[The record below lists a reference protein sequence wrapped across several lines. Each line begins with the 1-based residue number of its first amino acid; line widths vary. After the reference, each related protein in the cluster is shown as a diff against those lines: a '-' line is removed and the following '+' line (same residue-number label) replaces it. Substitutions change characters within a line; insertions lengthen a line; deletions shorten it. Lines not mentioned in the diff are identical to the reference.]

1 MEVSRS
7 YVNTVD
13 LVDFGIEKRFFK
25 LPIENLLDVESIT
38 PNPPQIAI
46 INALNDPRH
55 RFVTACV
62 SRRVGKSFI
71 AYTLGFLK
79 LLEPGTLV
87 LVVAPN
93 YSLTNIGW
101 AHIKGLIKK
110 YGLETVK
117 ENAKDKEIELSNG
130 SLFKLAS
137 AAQADSAVGRSYDFI
152 IFDEAAISDKGGD
165 AFNIQ
170 LRPTLDKPNSKALF
184 ISTPRGG
191 NWFKVFYEQGF
202 REDLPA
208 WVSIHGTYRDNPR
221 VVLSDIEEARKTVT
235 ANYFKQ
241 EYEADFAVFEG
252 QIYDTFSVAT
262 HVMDMSHLMRTKFGR
277 GTEEN
282 FETLLGIDV
291 GYRDPT
297 AILTIKYCFEDDIY
311 YVLEE
316 YQQAEKT
323 TAQHAAYIQLVCD
336 KYSVDRIFVDAAAA
350 QFRQDL
356 AYEHDLPSMGAKKSV
371 NDGIA
376 LLQSLFQQGKIIVN
390 ASCTGLIHAL
400 SNYKWDTK
408 DGEDKL
414 SKERPYHDGSSHLCD
429 ALRYGIYSI
438 VRGK

>member
-1 MEVSRS
+1 MEISRK
-7 YVNTVD
+7 YINTTDV
-13 LVDFGIEKRFFK
+13 VDFGLDKRFFK
-25 LPIENLLDVESIT
+25 LPVSGLLAQEGII
-38 PNPPQIAI
+38 PNAPQIAI
-46 INALNDPRH
+46 INALEDPRH

-79 LLEPGTLV
+79 LLEPNVKV

-93 YSLTNIGW
+93 YSLANIGW
-101 AHIKGLIKK
+101 SQIRGLIKK
-110 YGLETVK
+110 YGLTTER

-152 IFDEAAISDKGGD
+152 IFDEAAISDVGGD
-165 AFNIQ
+165 AFSIQ

-191 NWFKVFYEQGF
+191 NWFKTFYEQGF
-202 REDLPA
+202 REDLPQ

-221 VVLSDIEEARKTVT
+221 VVLADIEEARKTVT
-235 ANYFKQ
+235 NNYFRQ
-241 EYEADFAVFEG
+241 EYEADFSVFEG
-252 QIYDTFSVAT
+252 QIYDTFRT
-262 HVMDMSHLMRTKFGR
+262 DLHVKDLKGLANWFKEDHL
-277 GTEEN
+277 
-282 FETLLGIDV
+282 FESLLGIDV

-297 AILTIKYCFEDDIY
+297 AVLTIKYNYDEDVY

-316 YQQAEKT
+316 YQQAERT
-323 TAQHAAYIQLVCD
+323 TAQHAVYIQHCID
-336 KYSVDRIFVDAAAA
+336 RYAIDRIFVDSAAA

-356 AYEHDLPSMGAKKSV
+356 AYEHEISSAPAKKSV
-371 NDGIA
+371 LDGLACIGA
-376 LLQSLFQQGKIIVN
+376 LFQQNKIIID

-400 SNYKWDTK
+400 QNYKWDFQE
-408 DGEDKL
+408 GEEKL
-414 SKERPYHDGSSHLCD
+414 SREKPRHDASSHLCD

-438 VRGK
+438 SRGK

>member
-1 MEVSRS
+1 MKISRD
-7 YVNTVD
+7 YIRTKDVIN
-13 LVDFGIEKRFFK
+13 FPIEERFFK
-25 LPIENLLDVESIT
+25 LPVENMLESEGIV
-38 PNPPQIAI
+38 PNEPQTAI

-55 RFVTACV
+55 RFITACV

-79 LLEPGTLV
+79 LLEPNVKV

-110 YGLETVK
+110 YGLETVR

-137 AAQADSAVGRSYDFI
+137 AGQADSAVGRSYDFI

-165 AFNIQ
+165 AFEIQ

-191 NWFKVFYEQGF
+191 NWFKQFYERGF
-202 REDLPA
+202 RDDLKN

-221 VVLSDIEEARKTVT
+221 VALSDIEEARRTVSK
-235 ANYFKQ
+235 NYFKQ

-252 QIYDTFSVAT
+252 QIYDTFRLDKHVA
-262 HVMDMSHLMRTKFGR
+262 DLR
-277 GTEEN
+277 GLRHFFANDED
-282 FETLLGIDV
+282 FETLMGIDV

-297 AILTIKYCFEDDIY
+297 AMLVIQYHFDTDVY
-311 YVLEE
+311 YIREE

-323 TAQHAAYIQLVCD
+323 TSQHAAYIQGVID
-336 KYSVDRIFVDAAAA
+336 RYPVDRIFVDAAAA

-356 AYEHDLPSMGAKKSV
+356 AYEHEIASAPAKKSV
-371 NDGIA
+371 LDGLA
-376 LLQSLFQQGKIIVN
+376 LIQSLFQQDKIIID
-390 ASCTGLIHAL
+390 ASCTGLIHAI
-400 SNYKWDTK
+400 SNYKWEIDEENTRISREK
-408 DGEDKL
+408 
-414 SKERPYHDGSSHLCD
+414 PYHDGNSHFAD
-429 ALRYGIYSI
+429 ALRYGIYSMT
-438 VRGK
+438 RGK

>member
-1 MEVSRS
+1 MKVSRS
-7 YVNTVD
+7 YVNTKDV
-13 LVDFGIEKRFFK
+13 VDFGIDKRFFK
-25 LPIENLLDVESIT
+25 LPVSGLLKQEGIE
-38 PNPPQIAI
+38 PNAPQIAI
-46 INALNDPRH
+46 INALEDPRH

-79 LLEPGTLV
+79 LLEPNVKV

-93 YSLTNIGW
+93 YSLANIGW
-101 AHIKGLIKK
+101 SQIRGLIKK
-110 YGLETVK
+110 YGLVTER

-165 AFNIQ
+165 AFSIQ

-191 NWFKVFYEQGF
+191 NWFKAFYEQGE
-202 REDLPA
+202 REDLPQ

-235 ANYFKQ
+235 NNYFRQ
-241 EYEADFAVFEG
+241 EYEADFSVFEG
-252 QIYDTFSVAT
+252 QIFDTFKSDI
-262 HVMDMSHLMRTKFGR
+262 HVKDLKGLANWFKEDS
-277 GTEEN
+277 E

-297 AILTIKYCFEDDIY
+297 AVLTIKYNYDQDIY
-311 YVLEE
+311 YILEE
-316 YQQAEKT
+316 YEQAEKT
-323 TAQHAAYIQLVCD
+323 TAQHAMYIQHCID
-336 KYSVDRIFVDAAAA
+336 RYNVDRVFVDSAAA

-356 AYEHDLPSMGAKKSV
+356 AYEHEIASAPAKKSV
-371 NDGIA
+371 LDGLA
-376 LLQSLFQQGKIIVN
+376 TLQALFQQDKIIVD
-390 ASCTGLIHAL
+390 ASCTSLIHAL
-400 SNYKWDTK
+400 QNYKWDFDETS
-408 DGEDKL
+408 EKL
-414 SKERPYHDGSSHLCD
+414 SREKPKHDSSSHLCD

-438 VRGK
+438 SRGK

>member
-1 MEVSRS
+1 MEVSRP

-13 LVDFGIEKRFFK
+13 VIDFGIDKRFFR
-25 LPIENLLDVESIT
+25 LPVSGILAQEGIT
-38 PNPPQIAI
+38 PNGPQIAI
-46 INALNDPRH
+46 INALEDPRH

-79 LLEPGTLV
+79 LLEPNVKV

-93 YSLTNIGW
+93 YSLANIGW
-101 AHIKGLIKK
+101 SQIRGLIKK
-110 YGLETVK
+110 YGLQTER
-117 ENAKDKEIELSNG
+117 ENAKDKEIELANG

-152 IFDEAAISDKGGD
+152 IFDEAAISDVGGD
-165 AFNIQ
+165 AFRVQ

-191 NWFKVFYEQGF
+191 NWFKEFYAYGF
-202 REDLPA
+202 DDTLPN

-221 VVLSDIEEARKTVT
+221 ADLNDIEEARRTVSK
-235 ANYFKQ
+235 NYFRQ
-241 EYEADFAVFEG
+241 EYEADFSVFEG
-252 QIYDTFSVAT
+252 QIFDTFNAIE
-262 HVMDMSHLMRTKFGR
+262 HVKDLKGMRHFFKDD
-277 GTEEN
+277 EA

-297 AILTIKYCFEDDIY
+297 AVLTIKYHYDTDTY

-323 TAQHAAYIQLVCD
+323 TAQHAAYIQHCID
-336 KYSVDRIFVDAAAA
+336 RYNVDRIFVDSAAA

-356 AYEHDLPSMGAKKSV
+356 AYEHEIASAPAKKSV
-371 NDGIA
+371 LDGLA
-376 LLQSLFQQGKIIVN
+376 CLQALFQQGKIIVD
-390 ASCTGLIHAL
+390 ASCSSLIHAL
-400 SNYKWDTK
+400 QNYKWDFQE
-408 DGEDKL
+408 GEEKL
-414 SKERPYHDGSSHLCD
+414 SREKPRHDANSHLCD

-438 VRGK
+438 SRGK

>member
-1 MEVSRS
+1 MQISRDYINS
-7 YVNTVD
+7 VD
-13 LVDFGIEKRFFK
+13 LVDFGVDQRFFK
-25 LPIENLLDVESIT
+25 LPIDSLLEVEGIT
-38 PNPPQIAI
+38 PNSPQVAI
-46 INALNDPRH
+46 INAINDPRH
-55 RFVTACV
+55 RFVTACI

-101 AHIKGLIKK
+101 THIKKLIKK
-110 YGLETVK
+110 YGLETVR

-165 AFNIQ
+165 AFDIQ

-191 NWFKVFYEQGF
+191 NWFKRFYEQGF
-202 REDLPA
+202 RADLPQ

-221 VVLSDIEEARKTVT
+221 VVLADIEEARKTVSK
-235 ANYFKQ
+235 NYFKQ

-252 QIYDTFSVAT
+252 QIYDTFRIDL
-262 HVMDMSHLMRTKFGR
+262 HVQDLQHVLKTKFA
-277 GTEEN
+277 N
-282 FETLLGIDV
+282 PDDFEGIVGIDV

-297 AILTIKYCFEDDIY
+297 AVLSIKYSFDEDVY

-316 YQQAEKT
+316 YEQAEKT
-323 TAQHAAYIQLVCD
+323 TAQHAMYIQQVID
-336 KYSVDRIFVDAAAA
+336 KYNMDRVFVDSAAA

-356 AYEHDLPSMGAKKSV
+356 AYEHDIPSMGAKKSV

-376 LLQSLFQQGKIIVN
+376 TLQALFQQNKIIIDS
-390 ASCTGLIHAL
+390 SCTGLIHAV

-414 SKERPYHDGSSHLCD
+414 SKEKPYHDGSSHLCD

-438 VRGK
+438 TRGK